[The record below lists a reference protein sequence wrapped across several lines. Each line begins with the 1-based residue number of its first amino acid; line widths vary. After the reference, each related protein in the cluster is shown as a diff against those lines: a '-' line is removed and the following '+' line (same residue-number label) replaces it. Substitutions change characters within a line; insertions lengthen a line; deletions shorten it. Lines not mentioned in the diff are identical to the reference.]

1 MSKVHQNS
9 QKQAH
14 TMHRNEP
21 RSGIEVNI
29 GIRKKVGKLHA
40 FDRAML
46 EITYYLQTID
56 VLVVRHGAIANSK
69 WTAMIDDEMN
79 NMLKRFVECRPCF

>member
-1 MSKVHQNS
+1 MNNVSKVHQNS

-29 GIRKKVGKLHA
+29 GIRKKVGKLDA

-46 EITYYLQTID
+46 EIAYYLQTID
-56 VLVVRHGAIANSK
+56 VLVVRHGVIANCK
-69 WTAMIDDEMN
+69 WPTMIDDKMHN
-79 NMLKRFVECRPCF
+79 LLCFC